1 MARKNREPK
10 AERLNSISLK
20 YVEDEELRD
29 APARLYRK
37 ILKEMEMNPR
47 KWSNYLRDYLEWVV
61 TIEDREKAKAD
72 RITKAGNI
80 KETYFQ
86 KHTLTFNKLL
96 EGLSI
101 LRMDECDIILR
112 VKDAEGHVYEVSEHI
127 RIMGKDRPVFKDNS
141 KEPKT

>member
-1 MARKNREPK
+1 MTKRIKNLRAARLSN
-10 AERLNSISLK
+10 ISKK

-37 ILKEMEMNPR
+37 ILNEMEMDPQ
-47 KWSNYLRDYLEWVV
+47 KWNSYLRDYLEWAI
-61 TIEDREKAKAD
+61 TIEDREQAKAD

-86 KHTLTFNKLL
+86 KNTLTFNKLL

-101 LRMDECDIILR
+101 LRMDECEIILR
-112 VKDAEGHVYEVSEHI
+112 VKDSEGVTYEVGEKI
-127 RIMGKDRPVFKDNS
+127 RIVGKSRPEPS
-141 KEPKT
+141 KEESNS

>member
-1 MARKNREPK
+1 MSRKTKGPK
-10 AERLNSISLK
+10 AERLSSISLK

-29 APARLYRK
+29 TPARLYRK
-37 ILKEMEMNPR
+37 ILNEMDMNPR

-61 TIEDREKAKAD
+61 TLEDREKAKAD

-101 LRMDECDIILR
+101 LRMDECEIILR
-112 VKDAEGHVYEVSEHI
+112 AKDSEGKVYEVNEKI
-127 RIMGKDRPVFKDNS
+127 RIVGKDRPTLTDGSNTS
-141 KEPKT
+141 KT

>member
-1 MARKNREPK
+1 MNRKAKNLRAARLSN
-10 AERLNSISLK
+10 ISKK

-37 ILKEMEMNPR
+37 ILNEMEMDPR
-47 KWSNYLRDYLEWVV
+47 KWNNYLRDYLEWAI
-61 TIEDREKAKAD
+61 TIEDREQAKAD

-86 KHTLTFNKLL
+86 KNTLTFNKLL

-101 LRMDECDIILR
+101 LRMEECEIILR
-112 VKDAEGHVYEVSEHI
+112 VKDSEGVTYEVGEKI
-127 RIMGKDRPVFKDNS
+127 RIVGKNRPEPS
-141 KEPKT
+141 KEESNS